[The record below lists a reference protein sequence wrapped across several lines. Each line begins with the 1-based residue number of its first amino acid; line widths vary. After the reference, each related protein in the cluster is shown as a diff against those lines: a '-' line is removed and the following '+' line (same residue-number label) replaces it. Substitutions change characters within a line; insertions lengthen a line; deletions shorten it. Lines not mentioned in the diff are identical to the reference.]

1 MKKAFF
7 KLIFFS
13 GFLFLFL
20 PKKAYAYLDP
30 GSGSYLIQIIVASI
44 AGLTYLIKLNWRKIK
59 SRFSS
64 KGKEENE
71 NENKGDLL

>member
-1 MKKAFF
+1 M
-7 KLIFFS
+7 
-13 GFLFLFL
+13 

-71 NENKGDLL
+71 NENKGDVL